1 MSEPTV
7 EQLKERI
14 AQLESEARI
23 NTQLPQALEEGVLP
37 VAIPDLRDRAIR
49 EKPSDFRAW
58 VVALRE
64 NGKAPHYFG
73 SNVAMPGSI
82 GGGVR
87 SVSSPAGSAS
97 GSQRLNLSEIAQI
110 KDERERAKQ
119 LQALMEAERSRG
131 RAR

>member
-82 GGGVR
+82 RGGAGPA
-87 SVSSPAGSAS
+87 SPPLGPPPGAT
-97 GSQRLNLSEIAQI
+97 
-110 KDERERAKQ
+110 
-119 LQALMEAERSRG
+119 
-131 RAR
+131 